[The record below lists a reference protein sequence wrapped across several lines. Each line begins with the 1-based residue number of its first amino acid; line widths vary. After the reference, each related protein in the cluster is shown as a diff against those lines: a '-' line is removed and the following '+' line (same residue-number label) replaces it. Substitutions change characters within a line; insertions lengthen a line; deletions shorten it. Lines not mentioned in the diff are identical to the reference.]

1 MSGTPIRRA
10 RKARVKRMFDDPQFW
25 DKIFDGYSEF
35 GSLPRMAKDI
45 QVPYKT
51 LYHKITSTPELN
63 ERYKEARLAHAE
75 LTVDEIRSINIK
87 L

>member
-10 RKARVKRMFDDPQFW
+10 RRARVKRMFDDPEFW

-51 LYHKITSTPELN
+51 L
-63 ERYKEARLAHAE
+63 
-75 LTVDEIRSINIK
+75 
-87 L
+87 